1 MSPRNEMSIPRRYLP
16 SFALLSAFE
25 AVARRG
31 SVTDAA
37 RELSLTQGAVSRQLQ
52 KLEDQIGA
60 ALFVRDKQRLGLTP
74 AGAAYLE
81 DVRRGMNLIS
91 SAGIKLHVNPN
102 GGALNLAVLPAFG
115 AHWLAPRL
123 SDFVAKCGGVTVN
136 LSTRTRPFDFAGED
150 FHAAIHFGSDNWAGA
165 DSLCL
170 MEERAIAVA
179 SPDIVIGDMTAS
191 GKNVIDFPL
200 LHLET
205 RPGAWRAWFSHQGVD
220 DDNLPGVQFDQFA
233 SMIQAAIFG
242 LGAAIVPEYLVQ
254 AELRSGKL
262 VKLGAQKPSV
272 LGSYYLVWPET
283 GKNYPALV
291 QFKEWIATAVQ
302 SQTTI

>member
-1 MSPRNEMSIPRRYLP
+1 MSSRNENSIPRRYLP

-25 AVARRG
+25 AVARRQ

-37 RELSLTQGAVSRQLQ
+37 QELSLTQGAVSRQLQ
-52 KLEDQIGA
+52 KLENQIGA

-74 AGAAYLE
+74 AGAAYLD

-91 SAGIKLHVNPN
+91 NAGIKLHVNPN
-102 GGALNLAVLPAFG
+102 GGALNLAILPAFG

-123 SDFVAKCGGVTVN
+123 SDFVAKCAGVTVN
-136 LSTRTRPFDFAGED
+136 LSTRTRPFDFARED
-150 FHAAIHFGSDNWAGA
+150 FHAAIHFGSDSWAGA
-165 DSLCL
+165 DSLFL

-179 SPDIVIGDMTAS
+179 SPDIAFGDMIAS
-191 GKNVIDFPL
+191 LKDVVDLPL

-205 RPGAWRAWFSHQGVD
+205 RPDAWREWLVHQGVIH
-220 DDNLPGVQFDQFA
+220 DNLPGVQFDQFA

-254 AELRSGKL
+254 SELRSGKL
-262 VKLGAQKPSV
+262 VVLGTQKASV
-272 LGSYYLVWPET
+272 LGSYYLVWPER
-283 GKNYPALV
+283 GENYPALF
-291 QFKEWIATAVQ
+291 QFKEWIAEVVQ
-302 SQTTI
+302 HQTTI